1 MPELA
6 QRLLALQEL
15 KLVSLLGNGKKLTST
30 PPSPGMEN
38 LNLAETLF
46 AWGASPPLSDR
57 RSTGPSESLTGASS
71 REPTAKERRK

>member
-46 AWGASPPLSDR
+46 RLGSI
-57 RSTGPSESLTGASS
+57 
-71 REPTAKERRK
+71 PTSFRP